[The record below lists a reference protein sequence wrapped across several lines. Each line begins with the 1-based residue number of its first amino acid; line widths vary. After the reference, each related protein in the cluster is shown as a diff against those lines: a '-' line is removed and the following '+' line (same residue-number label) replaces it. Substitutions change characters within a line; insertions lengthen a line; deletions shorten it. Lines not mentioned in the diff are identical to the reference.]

1 MTAFSSENA
10 FEAAQRMAKALC
22 SSNLVP
28 ESFRGPNNIGSV
40 LIALEISQRLGASP
54 LMIMQ
59 NLNVIHGRPSWSSQF
74 IIAALN
80 SCGRFSPLRYEM
92 TGEGDNRTCI
102 AWVVDLAAGERLDGP
117 PVSIA
122 IAKKEGWFQKSG
134 SKWQTMPELMLRY
147 RAAAFFGRLYA
158 PDILMGMQSDDEV
171 LDVGPPKHRTAI
183 ASASIPTIEV
193 QEVQALPAPP
203 LTGGEGIPSAQTAP
217 EVETKAAQSTGAVAV
232 KPAVPAEK
240 AAKAKVLEKKPAAK
254 KEPEPEPEALSEIA
268 AKGKKMVEDAGHT
281 VADFI
286 RAAQANDWLAKEF
299 DPDTTS
305 IAAFGDEN
313 LVEYTSDQNW
323 QTVVDEMKLIVDAAK

>member
-1 MTAFSSENA
+1 
-10 FEAAQRMAKALC
+10 
-22 SSNLVP
+22 
-28 ESFRGPNNIGSV
+28 
-40 LIALEISQRLGASP
+40 
-54 LMIMQ
+54 
-59 NLNVIHGRPSWSSQF
+59 
-74 IIAALN
+74 
-80 SCGRFSPLRYEM
+80 
-92 TGEGDNRTCI
+92 
-102 AWVVDLAAGERLDGP
+102 
-117 PVSIA
+117 
-122 IAKKEGWFQKSG
+122 
-134 SKWQTMPELMLRY
+134 
-147 RAAAFFGRLYA
+147 
-158 PDILMGMQSDDEV
+158 
-171 LDVGPPKHRTAI
+171 
-183 ASASIPTIEV
+183 
-193 QEVQALPAPP
+193 LPAPP

-254 KEPEPEPEALSEIA
+254 KEPEPEPEGEALSKIA